1 MIRIFNELMNGLFT
15 GNPQFKRFELVSF
28 KYNDENGVHE
38 VVLNE
43 ELHRASTPEQT
54 CTCGDKCECDN
65 KNVNVDKEI
74 CNCGVCDECV
84 AQIEKEINEVSEAF
98 NGEAHMHANDVPMLF
113 TDLQEG
119 DYVYAI
125 SDSAHFYGIFRE
137 QIKDTFYFH
146 ITVSPDVDDK
156 DACEHIAFVDCCFNP
171 EKWDF
176 YKVSDIEKKYI
187 DAVLANEEWKYDA
200 EKKRI
205 YVLD

>member
-1 MIRIFNELMNGLFT
+1 MNNRGFIFDDIFKMFGLTPQIMNE
-15 GNPQFKRFELVSF
+15 FELVS
-28 KYNDENGVHE
+28 
-38 VVLNE
+38 VVYRGKDGLTETVFNE
-43 ELHRASTPEQT
+43 ELHNTYKEKY
-54 CTCGDKCECDN
+54 CENCNKVDDDKNDN
-65 KNVNVDKEI
+65 SKEV
-74 CNCGVCDECV
+74 CACGVCDACV

-98 NGEAHMHANDVPMLF
+98 NGEAHMHANEVPMLY

-125 SDSAHFYGIFRE
+125 SDNAHFYGIFRE

-146 ITVSPDVDDK
+146 ITVSPSDDK
-156 DACEHIAFVDCCFNP
+156 NTCENIAFVDCCFNP
-171 EKWDF
+171 EKWNF